1 MPERSNAKKRF
12 LPNKSYEGLKIG
24 NSSKMIEN
32 VQSSAHFQGEHGSPG
47 LIGKKYGDGYF
58 RGLTTQGVSPHPLGS
73 VLIVLQSCCQT
84 EFEADEENIAADHLQ
99 NIFFCKIKLSALF

>member
-1 MPERSNAKKRF
+1 M
-12 LPNKSYEGLKIG
+12 
-24 NSSKMIEN
+24 
-32 VQSSAHFQGEHGSPG
+32 QSGAHFQGEHGSPG

-84 EFEADEENIAADHLQ
+84 EFEADEDNIAADHLQ
-99 NIFFCKIKLSALF
+99 NIFFFVSPFLTRPKIGLNTVGV